1 VASQRERIDTES
13 ATLLEQLANQ
23 VQGALTVDEAAER
36 VKERRAKV
44 SDRLVMMRRLW
55 SELVVAG
62 TEEQSKAI
70 RLQIEAVERELAA
83 TQRSLDGLLNAHS
96 RFSQIAE
103 ELHKTSELEAA
114 GALRHQRQAIQEC
127 FTAMYPH
134 EHLNEIV
141 MGDDPL
147 GEILVTDRLLAHGVE
162 PIMYLSTGQANV
174 LALSVFMGIA
184 LRQRLLKI
192 GIVCLDEPV
201 QHLDDL
207 HFLGFVSLLKRVGLS
222 RQVVMSTADTNVA
235 EIITRQM
242 QSSWAELSTDFIR
255 YDWHSFDP
263 KAGPSIET
271 LSSAKRAAA

>member
-1 VASQRERIDTES
+1 
-13 ATLLEQLANQ
+13 
-23 VQGALTVDEAAER
+23 
-36 VKERRAKV
+36 
-44 SDRLVMMRRLW
+44 MMRRLW

-70 RLQIEAVERELAA
+70 RLQIDAVKRELAA

-96 RFSQIAE
+96 RFSQIAD
-103 ELHKTSELEAA
+103 ELQKTSELEAA
-114 GALRHQRQAIQEC
+114 GALCHQRQAIQEC

-134 EHLNEIV
+134 EHLNEVV

-162 PIMYLSTGQANV
+162 PTMYLSTGQANV

-207 HFLGFVSLLKRVGLS
+207 HFLAFVSLLKRVGLS
-222 RQVVMSTADTNVA
+222 RQVVMSTADANFA

-242 QSSWAELSTDFIR
+242 ESSWAELSTDFIR

-271 LSSAKRAAA
+271 RSSAKRAAA